1 MDMSRYF
8 AQRAR
13 EPMSSYTHFWGAV
26 ASVAATVLMV
36 LRGIFS
42 GASWLLVLGAGLFG
56 LSLIALYTA
65 SSVYHF
71 VVAGPRRLLR
81 LRKLDHSMIYVLI
94 AGSYTPI
101 CLAYMP
107 QGHGLAFVAG
117 MWGMALAGILIKLL
131 WLDAP
136 RALYTGLY
144 LAMGWAIVLD
154 IPALAAM
161 PAGCFWM
168 ILAGGLLYSI
178 GAVLYIIK
186 KPNLSPTFGFHEL
199 FHLFI
204 LAGSA
209 CHILAVLVYVL

>member
-81 LRKLDHSMIYVLI
+81 LRKLD
-94 AGSYTPI
+94 
-101 CLAYMP
+101 
-107 QGHGLAFVAG
+107 HGLAFVAG

>member
-1 MDMSRYF
+1 MSDF
-8 AQRAR
+8 
-13 EPMSSYTHFWGAV
+13 
-26 ASVAATVLMV
+26 
-36 LRGIFS
+36 LR
-42 GASWLLVLGAGLFG
+42 WLYA
-56 LSLIALYTA
+56 
-65 SSVYHF
+65 
-71 VVAGPRRLLR
+71 
-81 LRKLDHSMIYVLI
+81 
-94 AGSYTPI
+94 
-101 CLAYMP
+101 

>member
-1 MDMSRYF
+1 MSRYF
-8 AQRAR
+8 SQKAR
-13 EPMSSYTHFWGAV
+13 EPMSSYTHIWGAV
-26 ASVAATVLMV
+26 ARVVATVVMV
-36 LRGIFS
+36 VRGIFS

-71 VVAGPRRLLR
+71 VVAGPKRLLR
-81 LRKLDHSMIYVLI
+81 LRKLDHYMINEIIDV
-94 AGSYTPI
+94 SYTPI

-107 QGHGLAFVAG
+107 RAHGLAFVAG
-117 MWGMALAGILIKLL
+117 MWVLALAGILIKLL

-154 IPALAAM
+154 APALAAM
-161 PAGCFWM
+161 PAGCFGL
-168 ILAGGLLYSI
+168 ILAGGLLYSA